1 MVRCWILCIKVVYCL
16 SDVIFIFH
24 GSSSSHR
31 RSTGSA
37 CLVPSDALTVHVLMD
52 RTVPS
57 HPSPAGPTPRAPPQ
71 GPLLSLWH
79 PEFPDSSAQLCG
91 LLGNILSL
99 AAWTLTACKVGTG
112 RCLRVDTARSQA
124 HSSVAS
130 VSPDSQLLWCC
141 CLGAGT
147 LTWSPVNTLSS
158 CFLHLGHSRCSG
170 GKARRNMML
179 SCDSY
184 FSESLVPRVLLT
196 RVWST
201 IFQQLVLHF
210 VQILCSSSAGWSDWH
225 RLFPWSQ
232 RGKS

>member
-1 MVRCWILCIKVVYCL
+1 MLYIVLVML
-16 SDVIFIFH
+16 SLSFMEVPLL
-24 GSSSSHR
+24 
-31 RSTGSA
+31 TGGLWGQLA
-37 CLVPSDALTVHVLMD
+37 LFPSGALTIHVLMG

-57 HPSPAGPTPRAPPQ
+57 HPSPAGPPPRAPPR

-99 AAWTLTACKVGTG
+99 AAWTLTARKVGTG
-112 RCLRVDTARSQA
+112 KHLRVDTARGQA

-130 VSPDSQLLWCC
+130 VSPDSQLLRCC

-147 LTWSPVNTLSS
+147 LTRSPVNALSS
-158 CFLHLGHSRCSG
+158 CFLLLGHSRCSG

-184 FSESLVPRVLLT
+184 FSKSLVLRILLARV
-196 RVWST
+196 RST

-210 VQILCSSSAGWSDWH
+210 VQILCSSSGGWSN
-225 RLFPWSQ
+225 
-232 RGKS
+232 